1 MSFCSHKPLPLFI
14 VRELKRGGKE
24 PMKDE
29 KKLMDRR
36 AFIKA
41 TTIGGASLALSAGV
55 VAAAETEKGG
65 GSKEIPK
72 RVLGKTGVSIPILGM
87 GGGDWT
93 TNEALLRIAFQMG
106 VTYWDSASE
115 YENGKCELGIGH
127 YFAKYPADR
136 KKVFLVT
143 KPTRAFTPKEME
155 VLLSQSLQRM
165 QTDYVDLFSMQ
176 GVQDPSVLT
185 SEVKAWSEQKKKEG
199 KIKFFGFNAH
209 ANVPAMLMAASKLGW
224 LDSVNCSYSYQM
236 MNDEMKKGMDAIS
249 KAGIGFIAMKT
260 QGQRFGGG
268 PPPNMPAG
276 QGGGPPGAGGQ
287 PQGQGGPQAQ
297 GGQPQGEGGPQ
308 GQGGQSQ
315 GQPPAMPA
323 QTASKEPEDL
333 SAIQHFIDK
342 GYTLEQAKLKF
353 VWADER
359 VASCLSKMT
368 SMTILKDNVTAAS
381 DGKKLTSLD
390 FKVLHNLAQ
399 NTCNLYCR
407 GCMQCE
413 MAMASESRVYDVLRY
428 MMYYN
433 SYGERDQARELFRQM
448 PDSIRSAMSSRDY
461 SKAEAVCPNRIRI
474 GSAMKE
480 AASLLG

>member
-1 MSFCSHKPLPLFI
+1 MN
-14 VRELKRGGKE
+14 
-24 PMKDE
+24 DE
-29 KKLMDRR
+29 KKIMDRR

-41 TTIGGASLALSAGV
+41 TAIGGASLALSAGV
-55 VAAAETEKGG
+55 AAVGAAAETEKVV

-72 RVLGKTGVSIPILGM
+72 RALGKTGISVPVLGM
-87 GGGDWT
+87 GGSDWT

-106 VTYWDSASE
+106 VTYWDAASE
-115 YENGKCELGIGH
+115 YENGKCELGIGQ

-155 VLLSQSLQRM
+155 VLLLQSLQRM
-165 QTDYVDLFSMQ
+165 QTDYIDLFSMQ
-176 GVQDPSVLT
+176 GVQDQSVFT
-185 SEVKAWSEQKKKEG
+185 PEVKTWSEQKKKEG

-224 LDSVNCSYSYQM
+224 IDSVNCSYSYQM

-249 KAGIGFIAMKT
+249 KAGIGFVAMKT

-268 PPPNMPAG
+268 QPPNMPAG
-276 QGGGPPGAGGQ
+276 QGGGAQGAGGQ
-287 PQGQGGPQAQ
+287 PQGQGGPQGQAGQAQGQ
-297 GGQPQGEGGPQ
+297 GGQPQG
-308 GQGGQSQ
+308 
-315 GQPPAMPA
+315 QPPAMQT

-368 SMTILKDNVTAAS
+368 SMTILKDNIAAAS

-399 NTCNLYCR
+399 NTCNFYCR
-407 GCMQCE
+407 GCMRCE
-413 MAMASESRVYDVLRY
+413 LAMASESRVYDVLRY

-448 PDSIRSAMSSRDY
+448 PESIKNAMSSRDY
-461 SKAEAVCPNRIRI
+461 TRAEAVCPNSIRI
-474 GSAMKE
+474 GRAMRE
-480 AASLLG
+480 AVSLLA

>member
-1 MSFCSHKPLPLFI
+1 
-14 VRELKRGGKE
+14 
-24 PMKDE
+24 MKDE

-41 TTIGGASLALSAGV
+41 TTIGGASLALSGGVTGMAG
-55 VAAAETEKGG
+55 AAETQKP

-72 RVLGKTGVSIPILGM
+72 RVLGKTGISVPILGL

-93 TNEALLRIAFQMG
+93 TNEALLRVAFQMG
-106 VTYWDSASE
+106 VTYWDAASE
-115 YENGKCELGIGH
+115 YENGKCELGIGQ
-127 YFAKYPADR
+127 YFAKYPDDR

-143 KPTRAFTPKEME
+143 KPTRAVTPKDME
-155 VLLSQSLQRM
+155 VLLAQSLQRM
-165 QTDYVDLFSMQ
+165 KTNYIDLFSMQ
-176 GVQDPSVLT
+176 GMQDPSVFT
-185 SEVKAWSEQKKKEG
+185 PEVKAWSEQKKKEG

-224 LDSVNCSYSYQM
+224 IDSVNCSYSYQM

-268 PPPNMPAG
+268 PPNMPAG
-276 QGGGPPGAGGQ
+276 QGGGAPGAGGQ
-287 PQGQGGPQAQ
+287 PP
-297 GGQPQGEGGPQ
+297 GEGGPQ
-308 GQGGQSQ
+308 GQDGQPQ
-315 GQPPAMPA
+315 GQPPAMQA

-368 SMTILKDNVTAAS
+368 SMTILKDNVAAAS
-381 DGKKLTSLD
+381 DGKNLSSLD
-390 FKVLHNLAQ
+390 IRVLHNLAQ
-399 NTCNLYCR
+399 NTCNFYCR
-407 GCMQCE
+407 GCTQCE
-413 MAMASESRVYDVLRY
+413 LAMASESRIYDVLRY

-448 PDSIRSAMSSRDY
+448 PDHIRSAMSSRDY
-461 SKAEAVCPNRIRI
+461 SRAEAVCPNRIKI
-474 GSAMKE
+474 GSAMRE
-480 AASLLG
+480 AVRLLG